1 MLVDTLLQ
9 KNHVL
14 LGDIDTYQQSVQYHI
29 IILHNKYWS
38 RIIYEPELIDVLLL
52 TTLLKDTGVSK
63 KWNVNI
69 QAGMHSTFQ
78 ASILLEAS

>member
-9 KNHVL
+9 KNHV

-38 RIIYEPELIDVLLL
+38 RIIYEPELIDLLLL
-52 TTLLKDTGVSK
+52 TTLLKEMGVSK

-69 QAGMHSTFQ
+69 QAGMHLTFQ